1 MSMTEEERQ
10 EKEALYGRI
19 LDAVTVAADSCCP
32 EVRIVPPEG
41 FQSLVNGISQSWGRK
56 GAPGVMIRS
65 GKDGLVVEV
74 SVSAVESGHLA
85 EAGKKLQSVLWE
97 ALRPFGEAVSAVN
110 IDILKIEK

>member
-1 MSMTEEERQ
+1 MPMTEEERQ

-19 LDAVTVAADSCCP
+19 LDAVTAAADSCP

-56 GAPGVMIRS
+56 GVPGVMIRS

-74 SVSAVESGHLA
+74 SVSAAESGHLA